1 MNSNCRSLQA
11 QQDWHR
17 GASRIRTVNE
27 AMLNMK
33 PIWFGTVPV
42 SNAGVLVRLG
52 VIGAAILSLAAA
64 FAYVGGWLSPVRL
77 TQDRMM
83 AAFQDANGIHAG
95 FRRNHA
101 KGVCV
106 SGWFESSGQA
116 AALSKAAVFGPV
128 RVPVVG
134 RFALAGGMPFQPDA
148 PATVRSMALRFLL
161 PGGEEWRTGM
171 NNIPVFPVNSARG
184 FYEQLR
190 ASSPDPATGKPD
202 PDRMKAF
209 LAAHPETGRA
219 LALIRKRQVTSG
231 FANSTFNSLNAF
243 RFVDA
248 AGASVPVRW
257 STVPVQPAADSAEP
271 SAAGDKNYLFDDLIA
286 QIAQHPLQWRLIVT
300 IGQADDPTN
309 DATLPWPAGRRQVDA
324 GTLTIDHASSEDGG
338 RCTDVNYDPLVLPS
352 GIEPSDDPLLSAR
365 SAAYARSFTLR
376 AGEEHE
382 KPPSAVTAPEVQT
395 GGKS

>member
-1 MNSNCRSLQA
+1 
-11 QQDWHR
+11 
-17 GASRIRTVNE
+17 
-27 AMLNMK
+27 MK
-33 PIWFGTVPV
+33 PFWFGADPV

-52 VIGAAILSLAAA
+52 AIGAVILSLAAA
-64 FAYVGGWLSPVRL
+64 FAYVGGWFSPRRL

-116 AALSKAAVFGPV
+116 AALSKAAVFKPV

-134 RFALAGGMPFQPDA
+134 RFALAGGMPFQPDT
-148 PATVRSMALRFLL
+148 PATVRSMALRFLP

-171 NNIPVFPVNSARG
+171 NNIPVFPVNSARD
-184 FYEQLR
+184 FYDQLL
-190 ASSPDPATGKPD
+190 AASPDPRTGKPD
-202 PDRMKAF
+202 PAKMKAF

-248 AGASVPVRW
+248 AGAAVPVRW

-286 QIAQHPLQWRLIVT
+286 EIAQHPLQWRLIVT

-324 GTLTIDHASSEDGG
+324 GAVTIDHASSEDGG

-382 KPPSAVTAPEVQT
+382 KPPSAVTEQEVRA